1 MSRQP
6 INVYPA
12 RTVLARTRG
21 LLFMTPLPPS
31 TAMHIKPCWCVH
43 TGLLR
48 SPIDIVFLDA
58 ENKVLTIAESVPPWR
73 VAAKGSE
80 RGRSPRCRQAPRS
93 RRKVNVPA
101 LLHEHEAGQ
110 FRRNPGPCS

>member
-21 LLFMTPLPPS
+21 LMFMTPLPPS
-31 TAMHIKPCWCVH
+31 SAMHIKPCWCVH

-48 SPIDIVFLDA
+48 APIDIVFLDA
-58 ENKVLTIAESVPPWR
+58 DNKVIKIAESVPPWR
-73 VAAKGSE
+73 VAGKKGASSVLE
-80 RGRSPRCRQAPRS
+80 FAQGDV
-93 RRKVNVPA
+93 RRLQLMVGDA
-101 LLHEHEAGQ
+101 LLLADRHAK
-110 FRRNPGPCS
+110 S

>member
-6 INVYPA
+6 INVHPA

-21 LLFMTPLPPS
+21 LILMTPLPPA

-58 ENKVLTIAESVPPWR
+58 DNNVLKITESVPPWW
-73 VAAKGSE
+73 VAAKKGAASVLE
-80 RGRSPRCRQAPRS
+80 FAHGDV
-93 RRKVNVPA
+93 RRLQLVVGDA
-101 LLHEHEAGQ
+101 LLLAD
-110 FRRNPGPCS
+110 RYAMS

>member
-21 LLFMTPLPPS
+21 LIFMTPLPPS
-31 TAMHIKPCWCVH
+31 SAMHIKPCWCVH

-58 ENKVLTIAESVPPWR
+58 NNKVIEDCGVGAA
-73 VAAKGSE
+73 VANCG
-80 RGRSPRCRQAPRS
+80 
-93 RRKVNVPA
+93 
-101 LLHEHEAGQ
+101 EAGQ
-110 FRRNPGPCS
+110 PRACSNSHKAMCGDCN